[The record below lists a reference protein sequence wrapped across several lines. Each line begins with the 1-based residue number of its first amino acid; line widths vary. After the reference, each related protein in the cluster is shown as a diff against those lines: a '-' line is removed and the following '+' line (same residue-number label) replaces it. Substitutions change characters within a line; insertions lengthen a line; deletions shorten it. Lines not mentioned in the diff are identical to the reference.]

1 MSLIFLTNISKPIN
15 SITVILEI
23 VLNSGL
29 LTTIPDSLSMRKMKN
44 MMISIGIKNWVNTL
58 NQFP

>member
-15 SITVILEI
+15 SITVILET